1 MMTTAQKKDAAQHA
15 RSNGEQPEKRR
26 WTAEEYLKMAEV
38 GILAPSEKLELI
50 DGEIYKKMSPVGL
63 PHFWCVNRLT
73 KLFERTLGDKVF
85 VSVQNPLWLDEYNE
99 PEPDVVLL
107 PMMNMQARPC
117 AKDALL
123 VVEVSD
129 STLNLDRKVKLPL
142 YAKFEVA
149 EVWLVNLT
157 EACVEVYREPKDG
170 AYRQMKKYEAQERV
184 SAIQFPEIEFAVGEI
199 LGTKPLNL

>member
-1 MMTTAQKKDAAQHA
+1 MIVATQKENETQHA
-15 RSNGEQPEKRR
+15 RLDSQQPEKRR
-26 WTAEEYLKMAEV
+26 WTTDEYLKMAEL
-38 GILAPSEKLELI
+38 GILAPNEKLELI

-63 PHFWCVNRLT
+63 PHYWCVNRLT

-85 VSVQNPLWLDEYNE
+85 VSIQNPLWLDEHNA

-107 PMMNMQARPC
+107 PMMNTHIRPG

-129 STLNLDRKVKLPL
+129 STLDIDRKLKLPL

-149 EVWLVNLT
+149 EVWLINLI
-157 EACVEVYREPKDG
+157 EQCVEVYREPNNG

-184 SAIQFPEIEFAVGEI
+184 SAMKFPEVELSVGEV
-199 LGTKPLNL
+199 LGAMPLNL